1 MYLLNLTYVSNTF
14 KSVLQFTFHYVSI
27 KSNLVSVIL
36 LRLRQ
41 FTFHYVSIKSQTL
54 DNPVRGRYDLH
65 STMYLLNLTH

>member
-1 MYLLNLTYVSNTF
+1 MNEKVFLN
-14 KSVLQFTFHYVSI
+14 SI
-27 KSNLVSVIL
+27 L
-36 LRLRQ
+36 